1 MVVDSWQ
8 QAGYQDEPKQIVGE
22 KLFYVIEEW
31 KSCGRGTFSESWAIG
46 HMPHARNIEP
56 KPKDPKSKDPIKT
69 PSTPTLFCREAL
81 FVQSMRYV
89 SV

>member
-1 MVVDSWQ
+1 MNRNKMLENNFSY
-8 QAGYQDEPKQIVGE
+8 A
-22 KLFYVIEEW
+22 IEEW
-31 KSCGRGTFSESWAIG
+31 CGRGTFSESWAIG

-69 PSTPTLFCREAL
+69 PSTPMLFCREAL